1 MSGQIDSLRYVMLMI
16 VIVQYKNFLCLHN
29 QLISIH
35 SILFSHIYIFI
46 YKYIYIIYIYI
57 YYIYI
62 LYIFIYTYI
71 YIYIYIYIHTY
82 RYLKIVIHQIDR
94 NEWLLLSARLTAK
107 FELVFVLTCNIFNLF
122 NIYYLFLNRS
132 YNALQLSI

>member
-46 YKYIYIIYIYI
+46 YKYIYIIYIY
-57 YYIYI
+57 YIY
-62 LYIFIYTYI
+62 LYIH
-71 YIYIYIYIHTY
+71 IYIYIHTY